1 MWNFAAKFLNVVLL
15 LFFIFP
21 TLATAEIKSFKI
33 RNDASDLIL
42 IDEFEFTNTG
52 HVSVAISGVSVTSIP
67 ESPPDPSRIGFF
79 LVSDDALSY
88 LKRPS
93 CDLDFKFI
101 SLLFTFQNLSGQ
113 SSFNTSYDVTYP
125 NLYSLIFANCNP
137 LSHVTMDIRTEFY
150 NTHNNGTIKDYLS
163 AGQSNLP
170 SLYIKFSLIY
180 LSSIAVWI
188 FVCIINH
195 RQYHRIHLLMGVLLL
210 MKGLNLLLAAKVQ
223 HSIKVT
229 GVPVHGWIIFL
240 YILQFFTTMYFYTV
254 VAFIIGGC
262 CFLGDLVM
270 PGMMFGLILVTP
282 LQIFATIAYKLSRE
296 VLLESLSWD
305 FGFVCAD
312 NLCHVVFIGFL
323 MSVWCTSPEIVN
335 NHLAKVTLLR
345 MFHIVFIVYSVV
357 DLVCKVV
364 GSDWAKVAEIANL
377 VLYIVMFMMFRPS
390 QKNDFFAP
398 IDRS

>member
-1 MWNFAAKFLNVVLL
+1 MSNFAAKFLNVVLL
-15 LFFIFP
+15 FFFFIFP
-21 TLATAEIKSFKI
+21 TPSTAEIKSFKI

-42 IDEFEFTNTG
+42 IDEFEFKNTG

-67 ESPPDPSRIGFF
+67 VSPPDPSRMGFF

-88 LKRPS
+88 LNRPS
-93 CDLDFKFI
+93 CDLDSKFI

-125 NLYSLIFANCNP
+125 DSYSLRFANCNP
-137 LSHVTMDIRTEFY
+137 LSHVTMDTRTEFY
-150 NTHNNGTIKDYLS
+150 STHNNGTIKDYLS
-163 AGQSNLP
+163 AGESNLP
-170 SLYIKFSLIY
+170 SFYIKLSLVY

-195 RQYHRIHLLMGVLLL
+195 RHYYRIHLLMGVLLL

-254 VAFIIGGC
+254 LAFIFGGC

-270 PGMMFGLILVTP
+270 PGMMFGLIPVTP

-296 VLLESLSWD
+296 VLLESFGWGI
-305 FGFVCAD
+305 GFVSAD
-312 NLCHVVFIGFL
+312 TFSKAVFIGLL
-323 MSVWCTSPEIVN
+323 MFVCSTSPEIEK
-335 NHLAKVTLLR
+335 NHLAKVNLLR
-345 MFHIVFIVYSVV
+345 M
-357 DLVCKVV
+357 
-364 GSDWAKVAEIANL
+364 
-377 VLYIVMFMMFRPS
+377 PS

-398 IDRS
+398 LDVEEPVRDVEVN